1 MVFGLFSK
9 EKSLQRTIERA
20 TNKLAQ
26 QADRFPALERLL
38 EDGSDEALFG
48 LCRRFAV
55 TSMKLVED
63 EQEKAWVV
71 DGLVS
76 KGAQALPALRRFIKS
91 AEALSF
97 PLRVLERI
105 ADKAVALQ
113 VVDEVLAGE
122 QPGYVRHPERRID
135 LLRWLSEWPA
145 ATSAEVASRLAP
157 YLADFDENVRFVA
170 VEGLGHHDVA
180 EISAALLSAM
190 VRPDEESGRIRRR
203 LMEVLADKQVAVGEH
218 QAAIAALL
226 TGPLTAFTIEGGVVK
241 RNDRP
246 GYDQ

>member
-38 EDGSDEALFG
+38 EDGSEEALLG
-48 LCRRFAV
+48 LCRRFAI
-55 TSMKLVED
+55 TSQKSVED

-71 DGLVS
+71 DALVS
-76 KGAQALPALRRFIKS
+76 KGAAALPAVRRFIKS

-105 ADKAVALQ
+105 AEPAVIME
-113 VVDEVLAGE
+113 VVDEVIAGE

-135 LLRWLSEWPA
+135 LLRWFSEWTA
-145 ATSAEVASRLAP
+145 ADSAEITRRLAP
-157 YLADFDENVRFVA
+157 YLADFDENVRFA
-170 VEGLGHHDVA
+170 AIEGLAHHEVA
-180 EISAALLSAM
+180 EVSPLLVTALL
-190 VRPDEESGRIRRR
+190 RPEEESGRIRRR
-203 LMEVLADKQVAVGEH
+203 LLEVLADKQAPLGEH
-218 QAAIAALL
+218 EAAVAAML
-226 TGPLTAFTIEGGVVK
+226 TGPLSAFAIERGVVK
-241 RNDRP
+241 RS
-246 GYDQ
+246 